1 MPRAITVTYRAIT
14 LRAWFTL
21 CSRGCLRGSPIDAH
35 VFLWLSVAS
44 LIAFFVFVAIYYGLE
59 YSSASGIWLFLLVTA
74 TLVDQYRNYYWHDL
88 FYAALCALFFLA
100 LRANV
105 WTSLP
110 LVLLLYMTRESTI
123 VLVVALVA
131 VAAVRRRWGLCFAA
145 ALVGLIG
152 MKLDSALLAR
162 ALPNKHGIPV
172 FFLDFLKLPYNF
184 AYNICGLEIWTNT
197 NASTLPPP
205 IWTAHIPAWLN
216 LGHIREIGSCGFFWQ
231 NPAST
236 FLVLASAFGILP
248 LALFRVAKMRGWK
261 LRWPQ
266 RIDLATALL
275 FGALMFALTPLTG
288 TTPARYV
295 LYGWPA
301 FWIFGVAVL
310 NDAFTTW
317 RKRAYVVIFSLCVSW
332 TPALVRLMLGPS
344 ISGAQ
349 SISTVTA
356 TGLIVSIALVLLLN
370 AIAWPLISA
379 DELVAS
385 PVGDAFMGDKAL
397 TSKDV

>member
-1 MPRAITVTYRAIT
+1 
-14 LRAWFTL
+14 
-21 CSRGCLRGSPIDAH
+21 
-35 VFLWLSVAS
+35 
-44 LIAFFVFVAIYYGLE
+44 
-59 YSSASGIWLFLLVTA
+59 
-74 TLVDQYRNYYWHDL
+74 
-88 FYAALCALFFLA
+88 
-100 LRANV
+100 
-105 WTSLP
+105 
-110 LVLLLYMTRESTI
+110 
-123 VLVVALVA
+123 
-131 VAAVRRRWGLCFAA
+131 
-145 ALVGLIG
+145 
-152 MKLDSALLAR
+152 
-162 ALPNKHGIPV
+162 
-172 FFLDFLKLPYNF
+172 
-184 AYNICGLEIWTNT
+184 
-197 NASTLPPP
+197 
-205 IWTAHIPAWLN
+205 
-216 LGHIREIGSCGFFWQ
+216 
-231 NPAST
+231 
-236 FLVLASAFGILP
+236 
-248 LALFRVAKMRGWK
+248 MRGWK

-310 NDAFTTW
+310 NDAFPTW
-317 RKRAYVVIFSLCVSW
+317 RKRACVVIFSLCVSW

-385 PVGDAFMGDKAL
+385 PVGDAFMGDKSL

>member
-1 MPRAITVTYRAIT
+1 MNRRIAINVTIAVVLSSFLAFLFRPSLYAPYFEGRTYLAIAQGNYSHIPSYYAARVVHP
-14 LRAWFTL
+14 LLARLLA
-21 CSRGCLRGSPIDAH
+21 RIAGVPIDAH

-105 WTSLP
+105 WISLP

-172 FFLDFLKLPYNF
+172 FFLDLLKLPYNF

-205 IWTAHIPAWLN
+205 I
-216 LGHIREIGSCGFFWQ
+216 
-231 NPAST
+231 
-236 FLVLASAFGILP
+236 
-248 LALFRVAKMRGWK
+248 
-261 LRWPQ
+261 
-266 RIDLATALL
+266 
-275 FGALMFALTPLTG
+275 
-288 TTPARYV
+288 
-295 LYGWPA
+295 
-301 FWIFGVAVL
+301 
-310 NDAFTTW
+310 
-317 RKRAYVVIFSLCVSW
+317 
-332 TPALVRLMLGPS
+332 
-344 ISGAQ
+344 
-349 SISTVTA
+349 
-356 TGLIVSIALVLLLN
+356 
-370 AIAWPLISA
+370 
-379 DELVAS
+379 
-385 PVGDAFMGDKAL
+385 
-397 TSKDV
+397 